1 MLNRE
6 MLTLIPVFDA
16 ILSEGSLSRAADRLG
31 VTQSAVSQALARLRK
46 LANDELFENT
56 GRGVRPT
63 PRAQEM
69 ARHVYAALAQ
79 VNEAFTPRDIDL
91 AKLERTFILDVG
103 GGFDALVLP
112 PLLPVVQREAPG
124 CGSSSAT
131 PAAATSPRSS
141 STARPSWRSTSRPA
155 TPTASAAI
163 CSAGQTPSCW
173 PGPTTPR

>member
-69 ARHVYAALAQ
+69 ARHV
-79 VNEAFTPRDIDL
+79 
-91 AKLERTFILDVG
+91 
-103 GGFDALVLP
+103 
-112 PLLPVVQREAPG
+112 
-124 CGSSSAT
+124 
-131 PAAATSPRSS
+131 
-141 STARPSWRSTSRPA
+141 
-155 TPTASAAI
+155 
-163 CSAGQTPSCW
+163 
-173 PGPTTPR
+173 